1 MQKKRAKLS
10 IMVDTNPELS
20 HSFLNTLNTIAF
32 IQNKSH
38 GWTFTCLIW
47 CKIMSISKMID

>member
-38 GWTFTCLIW
+38 GWTFTYLIC